1 MEAQSKARMSQAAR
15 AVEPSQVSRDGLAFI
30 LATIFLDMLGA
41 AILIPVQAYI
51 VRLYNTDALTVGLL
65 AVVYSAA
72 QFGAAP
78 ILGWLSDRYG
88 RRPVML
94 LSVLGSALG
103 YYLFGIGGALWVLF
117 LARLI
122 DGITGGNISTAQAY
136 IADVTPPQDRAKNF
150 AMMGAVF
157 SLGFILGPAI
167 GGVLG
172 QFSVTLPALAAG
184 TLSLLSV
191 IFGYLMLPESL
202 PNEKRAT
209 TPFRWSDVNPLAAI
223 AEMAAR
229 PGLGV
234 LLFATFVFNFGYG
247 AMANNFSVYTIEK
260 FNAPPFQNATV
271 FTLVG
276 TIGFII
282 QAGVVQRLVPRFGE
296 KKLALGGLGLQV
308 LGFLGIVVAPPFW
321 LLYPISALIGAG
333 NAFMRPTL
341 TALISNG
348 VSFRE
353 QGKVAGVTASLTS
366 LTFVLGPLW
375 AGLSYDYVMPSAPY
389 WTGALLLAL
398 TWLLVA
404 RLKVGLLTKGD
415 DHVRTA

>member
-1 MEAQSKARMSQAAR
+1 MTFTPFTPYTRVMNPGFALQNAAQRQQA
-15 AVEPSQVSRDGLAFI
+15 SRGALAFA
-30 LATIFLDMLGA
+30 LTTIFLDMLGT
-41 AILIPVQAYI
+41 AILIPVLPYI

-65 AVVYSAA
+65 SVVYSAA

-88 RRPVML
+88 RRPVL
-94 LSVLGSALG
+94 LVSVLGSALG

-122 DGITGGNISTAQAY
+122 DGITGGNISTAQAC

-172 QFSVTLPALAAG
+172 KFNVILPALAAG

-191 IFGYLMLPESL
+191 IFGYFMLPESL
-202 PNEKRAT
+202 SKEKRAT
-209 TPFRWSDVNPLAAI
+209 TPFSWSDVNPLAAI
-223 AEMAAR
+223 GEMAAR

-234 LLFATFVFNFGYG
+234 LLFATFVFNFVYG

-260 FNAPPFQNATV
+260 FRAPPFQNATI

-296 KKLALGGLGLQV
+296 KKLALGGLVLQV
-308 LGFLGIVVAPPFW
+308 LGFLGIVVAPAFW

-366 LTFVLGPLW
+366 LTYVLGPLW
-375 AGLSYDYVMPSAPY
+375 AGASYDYVMPSAPY
-389 WTGALLLAL
+389 WSGALLLAL

-404 RLKVGLLTKGD
+404 RLTPV
-415 DHVRTA
+415 